1 MTFISSSGITAIAE
15 TLPSD
20 TVTNVKHPGGP
31 IRVLHLIND
40 LSVGGAEMMLY
51 RLLSQTRRDRFD
63 SVVLSL
69 MDQGSLRQ
77 RIEDLGIPVYTARM
91 KAGMATPASI
101 WRLLRLVRKI
111 KPDLIQGWLYHGSL
125 AAQFVGMFASGK
137 APVIW
142 GIHSTYSLPLEKK
155 LTAAMVKLCA
165 PLSRLS
171 SSIVF
176 VSRTSQSQ
184 HKAKGYSSENS
195 CVIPN
200 GIDTTLFAPSNEAR
214 FSVRAELGLSTDA
227 LLVGVIGRHHPM
239 KDQANFLRAAGQ
251 ISKRYG
257 EAHFLLAGR
266 GVDADNRTLLKLI
279 EELKLDDHV
288 HLLGERTD
296 IARLVAALDIFC
308 LSSCYGESFPIIV
321 GEAMSCGVPCVV
333 TDVGDSAWM
342 VSDTGRFV
350 PPRDTGA
357 LAAACEEFL
366 DIGPAGRQAMG
377 AAARSRVT
385 ELFSLPSVVARYE
398 ELYENSIATAAM
410 IGKASEMAYQSLS
423 GVSTDKN
430 A

>member
-1 MTFISSSGITAIAE
+1 
-15 TLPSD
+15 
-20 TVTNVKHPGGP
+20 
-31 IRVLHLIND
+31 LHLIND

-101 WRLLRLVRKI
+101 WRLIRLVRKI

-125 AAQFVGMFASGK
+125 AAQLAGMFASAK

-155 LTAAMVKLCA
+155 LTAAIVKLCA

-176 VSRTSQSQ
+176 VSRSSQSQ
-184 HKAKGYSSENS
+184 HKAKGYFSGNS

-200 GIDTTLFAPSNEAR
+200 GIDTTLFAPSNKAR
-214 FSVRAELGLSTDA
+214 VSVRAELGLSTDA

-266 GVDADNRTLLKLI
+266 SVDVDNRTLLKLI

-296 IARLVAALDIFC
+296 IVRLVAALDIFC
-308 LSSCYGESFPIIV
+308 LSSCYGESFPVIV
-321 GEAMSCGVPCVV
+321 GEAMSCAVPCVV

-377 AAARSRVT
+377 AAARSRVN
-385 ELFSLPSVVARYE
+385 ELFSLPSVVAKYE
-398 ELYENSIATAAM
+398 ELYENSIATVAM
-410 IGKASEMAYQSLS
+410 IGKAGEMAYQSLS

>member
-1 MTFISSSGITAIAE
+1 
-15 TLPSD
+15 
-20 TVTNVKHPGGP
+20 VTNVKDPGGS
-31 IRVLHLIND
+31 IKVLHLIND

-51 RLLSQTRRDRFD
+51 RLLSQKRRDRFD

-69 MDQGSLRQ
+69 MDQGSLRH
-77 RIEDLGIPVYTARM
+77 RIEDLGISVYTACM
-91 KAGMATPASI
+91 TAGMATPASI
-101 WRLLRLVRKI
+101 WRLIRLVRKI

-125 AAQFVGMFASGK
+125 AAQLAAMFAPNK

-142 GIHSTYSLPLEKK
+142 GIHSSTYSLSLDKK
-155 LTAAMVKLCA
+155 MTASVVRLCA
-165 PLSRLS
+165 PLSKLA

-184 HKAKGYSSENS
+184 HKAKGYCTENS

-214 FSVRAELGLSTDA
+214 VSVRAELGLSTDA
-227 LLVGVIGRHHPM
+227 LLIGVIGRYHPM
-239 KDQANFLRAAGQ
+239 KDHENFLRAAGQ

-266 GVDADNRTLLKLI
+266 RVDEDNRALLELI
-279 EELKLDDHV
+279 QELKLDRHV

-296 IARLVAALDIFC
+296 IARLAAALDILC
-308 LSSCYGESFPIIV
+308 LSSCYGESFPTIV
-321 GEAMSCGVPCVV
+321 GEAMSCAVPCVV

-342 VSDTGRFV
+342 VGDTGRFV
-350 PPRDTGA
+350 SPRDTGS

-366 DIGPAGRQAMG
+366 KIGPAGRQALG
-377 AAARSRVT
+377 AAARARVT
-385 ELFSLPSVVARYE
+385 ELFSLSSVVARYE
-398 ELYENSIATAAM
+398 ELYENSIATAARE
-410 IGKASEMAYQSLS
+410 GKSSEMAYQGLTEVSL
-423 GVSTDKN
+423 DKN